1 MGGRQTTHICN
12 ISMERSTTKNKTELC
27 REKIATRLPKYCT
40 HYFCLIT
47 LSPQTIE
54 SRAIAISAGLQSCF
68 HYDAKERDTPPHPQ
82 QKSLKQNH
90 LDLVL
95 FRLAMPCNI
104 VLHPIILDKY
114 SLKARPREINK
125 KVLCGVHDGVNYS
138 CYTWSISGGS
148 FLGLLRFIFRIPVA
162 HYFFDLSWTI
172 C

>member
-1 MGGRQTTHICN
+1 MVVKRHTFA
-12 ISMERSTTKNKTELC
+12 ISAWNEVLPKIKQNC
-27 REKIATRLPKYCT
+27 VEKKKATRLPKYCT

-68 HYDAKERDTPPHPQ
+68 HYDAKERDTPPTPK
-82 QKSLKQNH
+82 KSLEQNH

-95 FRLAMPCNI
+95 FRHAMQHR
-104 VLHPIILDKY
+104 LHRIILDKY

-138 CYTWSISGGS
+138 CYTGSISGRS
-148 FLGLLRFIFRIPVA
+148 FLR
-162 HYFFDLSWTI
+162 
-172 C
+172 